1 MIFQINQMKMSGKFL
16 SMLFIA
22 TFATMSVVGCGKTDS
37 ETKSTSASD
46 LTGDWVLDCHGS
58 NESYSRDMHSFTAD
72 GSLVTTTT
80 TASDAA
86 CAVDVSQILAVAY
99 SFKTS
104 ESSVAGA
111 IEIDATKLP
120 VAILVLMNASSVAT
134 ANTGSLCGATDWAI
148 GTQKDVSDCAAI
160 NDELPSSIYSLAKV
174 DTTATPNTLQL
185 GDCES
190 VSGVDCTTDAKRATS
205 LGSDLYKKDT
215 SSSAIRLIK

>member
-1 MIFQINQMKMSGKFL
+1 MIFQINQMKTSGKFL
-16 SMLFIA
+16 TKLIIA

-58 NESYSRDMHSFTAD
+58 NESYSRDMQSFTAD
-72 GSLVTTTT
+72 GSMIVTTT

-86 CAVDVSQILAVAY
+86 CAVDVSKILAVAY
-99 SFKTS
+99 AFKTS

-120 VAILVLMNASSVAT
+120 LAIMIPMNASYVAT
-134 ANTGSLCGATDWAI
+134 LNAGSICGATDWAI
-148 GTQKDVSDCAAI
+148 GTQKDVSACTVI
-160 NDELPSSIYSLAKV
+160 YDEIPSSIYSLAKV

-185 GDCES
+185 GDCKS
-190 VSGVDCTTDAKRATS
+190 DSAINCATDAKRATS
-205 LGSDLYKKDT
+205 LASDVYKKDT